1 MKIPIYHI
9 DTFTTKVFSG
19 NPAAVCPLEYWLEDE
34 QLQTIASE
42 NNILETA
49 FFVDHGEYFQL
60 RLFTPQTEVNLS
72 IPATLASAFLIMK
85 KYKTGEDRI
94 IFGTHSGELI
104 VKKQN
109 ELITMEL
116 PAHESKPCKA
126 PKQLLDAFNIK
137 PKEVLASNYYLA
149 VYHSEKQ
156 IRMLWPYMQ
165 LIKELDRLGVIVTA
179 PGDKVDFVSRFFA
192 PSVGI
197 PEDPVDGFTHC
208 VLAPYWSKRLKKD
221 ELCAQ
226 QLSRRGGELFC
237 KYTNQKVTIGGKAV
251 VYLEGKITI

>member
-1 MKIPIYHI
+1 MKIPIFHI

-19 NPAAVCPLEYWLEDE
+19 NPVAVCPLEYWLEDE
-34 QLQTIASE
+34 QLQAIAAE

-60 RLFTPQTEVNLS
+60 RLFTPQIEVNLS
-72 IPATLASAFLIMK
+72 IPATLAAAYLIMR
-85 KYKTGEDRI
+85 KYKPSHDQI
-94 IFGTHSGELI
+94 IFGTHSGELA
-104 VKKQN
+104 VKKEN
-109 ELITMEL
+109 DLITMEFL
-116 PAHESKPCKA
+116 GHESEPCKA

-137 PKEVLASNYYLA
+137 PKEILASNYYLA
-149 VYHSEKQ
+149 VYNSEKE

-179 PGDKVDFVSRFFA
+179 PGDEVDFVSRFFA

-208 VLAPYWSKRLKKD
+208 VLAPYWSKKLKKSK
-221 ELCAQ
+221 LHAF
-226 QLSRRGGELFC
+226 QLSKRGGEIFC
-237 KYTNQKVTIGGKAV
+237 TYVNKKVTIAGKAV
-251 VYLEGKITI
+251 LYLEGKITI